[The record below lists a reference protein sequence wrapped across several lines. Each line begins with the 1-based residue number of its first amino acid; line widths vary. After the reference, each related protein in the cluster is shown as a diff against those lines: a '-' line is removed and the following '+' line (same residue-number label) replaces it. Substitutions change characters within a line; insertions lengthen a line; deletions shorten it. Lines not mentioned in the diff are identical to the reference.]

1 MIIFKK
7 AELCD
12 VNRVAIAI
20 MQLKSTDTNVTES
33 EVMALIDHCYY
44 AYDDNLDTIVA
55 LVAAER
61 EVLTETS
68 QVSGQIE
75 TVYPNRYFI
84 RYIVADDYIIE
95 EMNKD
100 LTVYSVLNYLIREL
114 VGDMNDWSV
123 WVNVNDVLTQNN
135 EAFND
140 ALLKALRS
148 NYFAAHINNHDN
160 YIRVMPIDFDS
171 LH

>member
-7 AELCD
+7 ADLCD
-12 VNRVAIAI
+12 VKRIAVAI
-20 MQLKSTDTNVTES
+20 MQLKSTDTNITEP
-33 EVMALIDHCYY
+33 EVMAIIDHCYY
-44 AYDDNLDTIVA
+44 AYDNDLDTIVA

-61 EVLTETS
+61 EVLTEIS
-68 QVSGQIE
+68 QVSGKTE

-84 RYIVADDYIIE
+84 RYAVADDYIIE

-100 LTVYSVLNYLIREL
+100 LTVYSVMNYLIREL

-123 WVNVNDVLTQNN
+123 WVNVNDVLVPDN
-135 EAFND
+135 ESFND

-160 YIRVMPIDFDS
+160 YIRAMPIDFNS

>member
-12 VNRVAIAI
+12 VKRVAIAI
-20 MQLKSTDTNVTES
+20 MQLKSTDTNVTEPD
-33 EVMALIDHCYY
+33 VMALIDHCYY

-100 LTVYSVLNYLIREL
+100 LTIYSVLNYLKIRICADYL
-114 VGDMNDWSV
+114 
-123 WVNVNDVLTQNN
+123 
-135 EAFND
+135 
-140 ALLKALRS
+140 
-148 NYFAAHINNHDN
+148 
-160 YIRVMPIDFDS
+160 DS
-171 LH
+171 LM